1 MKENRPVRIIKRET
15 RERAANPTEVVAEES
30 PASSERK
37 LKTVISGWVREHHER
52 TEEYRRMFATV
63 LREAGLR
70 PPRAASR
77 A

>member
-1 MKENRPVRIIKRET
+1 MKEHRPVRIIKRDE
-15 RERAANPTEVVAEES
+15 RERAALPAEALAEES

-37 LKTVISGWVREHHER
+37 LKSVINGWVREHHER
-52 TEEYRRMFATV
+52 TEEYRRLFTD
-63 LREAGLR
+63 LLKEAGFR